1 MSTILVNLHGK
12 VNFKVAQFWYEDDK
26 VWIFFASTSSSLSIY
41 LQINLHYVQYVSTY
55 KSIHG
60 VLSVSIHSF
69 CLFFSLLI
77 YSICQQCS
85 SFVFICLKIFL
96 IVYLYTVSI
105 FLQCWSIYLFS
116 IIQGLSIWVQWI
128 SIFSA
133 ALSKH
138 VCL

>member
-41 LQINLHYVQYVSTY
+41 LQINLHYVSTY

-105 FLQCWSIYLFS
+105 FLQCWYIYLFS
-116 IIQGLSIWVQWI
+116 IIQGLSMYL
-128 SIFSA
+128 SA
-133 ALSKH
+133 MNIYLQCST
-138 VCL
+138 V